1 MNAIALASKP
11 KELCIARALQPAA
24 LFRANG
30 IRVYTLLKLPTL
42 SRKLEQLTT
51 ADVYF
56 ERGELIHKER
66 RKIK

>member
-1 MNAIALASKP
+1 MNAIALALKP
-11 KELCIARALQPAA
+11 KELCIARVPQPAA
-24 LFRANG
+24 IFRANG
-30 IRVYTLLKLPTL
+30 KRVYTLLKLPTL

-56 ERGELIHKER
+56 GRGELIHKER